1 MSYKNRKFLI
11 TGGTGSLG
19 KALIKRLTKEGAI
32 ISVYSRDEGKQAF
45 LRQDFPNVKTYIGCV
60 RDYERLAEI
69 FTLVEPDFVIHAG
82 ALKRIDDGESNE
94 SEFTKTNVNGSR
106 NVAKAAI
113 DNYVEKCILVSTD
126 KACLPVNNYGKGK
139 SLAEGIFTSENGKQ
153 DGTIL
158 SSVRYGNV
166 IASRGSAIP
175 LFLDLINQDK
185 TIQITSTEMTR
196 FFFTLDDA
204 VDTVLHA
211 LDNAYGGEVFIPQIS
226 SYTLPAL
233 VNAVSTIAG
242 KTAKTI
248 ISGLRPGE
256 KLHEDMLEKT
266 ELPRTYKIPGINLLQ
281 VRPCN
286 IDNDEYQDFEKYN
299 GPHFNSELWVKDEH
313 ESLVKLIETGLK
325 C

>member
-45 LRQDFPNVKTYIGCV
+45 LKQDYPNVKTYIGCV
-60 RDYERLAEI
+60 RDYERLTEI
-69 FTLVEPDFVIHAG
+69 FTLVEPDYVIHAG

-139 SLAEGIFTSENGKQ
+139 SLAEGIFTSENSKQ

-266 ELPRTYKIPGINLLQ
+266 ELPRTYKVPGVNLLQ

>member
-1 MSYKNRKFLI
+1 MSYKNTKFLI

-45 LRQDFPNVKTYIGCV
+45 LRQEFPNIKTYIGCV
-60 RDYERLAEI
+60 RDYERMLEV
-69 FTLVEPDFVIHAG
+69 FTMVEPDYIIHAG

-113 DNYVEKCILVSTD
+113 EIGADKCILVSTD

-139 SLAEGIFTSENGKQ
+139 SLAEGIFTSENSKQ
-153 DGTIL
+153 DGTVL
-158 SSVRYGNV
+158 ASVRYGNV

-185 TIQITSTEMTR
+185 TIQVTSTEMTR
-196 FFFTLDDA
+196 FFFTLDNA
-204 VDTVLHA
+204 VDTVLYSLEHA
-211 LDNAYGGEVFIPQIS
+211 WGGEVFIPQIS
-226 SYTLPAL
+226 SYTLPSL
-233 VNAVSTIAG
+233 IDAVGVIAG
-242 KTAKTI
+242 KKPQTT

-286 IDNDEYQDFEKYN
+286 ADNNDYQEFPKYD
-299 GPHFNSELWVKDEH
+299 GPHFNSELWVKNDK
-313 ESLVKLIETGLK
+313 ESLVSLINQGLK

>member
-1 MSYKNRKFLI
+1 MSYKNTKFLI

-45 LRQDFPNVKTYIGCV
+45 LKQDYPNVKTYIGCV
-60 RDYERLAEI
+60 RDYERLLEV
-69 FTLVEPDFVIHAG
+69 FTIAKPDYIIHAG

-113 DNYVEKCILVSTD
+113 KVGARKCILVSTD

-153 DGTIL
+153 NRTTL

-175 LFLDLINQDK
+175 LFLDLINQNK
-185 TIQITSTEMTR
+185 TIQVTSTEMTR
-196 FFFTLDDA
+196 FFFTLDEA
-204 VDTVLHA
+204 VDTVLHSLEHA
-211 LDNAYGGEVFIPQIS
+211 WGGEVFIPQIS
-226 SYTLPAL
+226 SYTLPSL
-233 VNAVSTIAG
+233 IEAVGVIAG
-242 KTAKTI
+242 KTPSTT

-266 ELPRTYKIPGINLLQ
+266 ELPRTYKVPGINLLQ

-286 IDNDEYQDFEKYN
+286 VDNSVYQEFPKYD
-299 GPHFNSELWVKDEH
+299 GPHFNSELWVKNDK
-313 ESLVKLIETGLK
+313 ESLVKLIKKGLK

>member
-1 MSYKNRKFLI
+1 MSYKNTKFLI

-45 LRQDFPNVKTYIGCV
+45 LKQDYPNVKTYIGCV
-60 RDYERLAEI
+60 RDYERVLEV
-69 FTLVEPDFVIHAG
+69 FEMVKPDYIIHAG

-113 DNYVEKCILVSTD
+113 KVGARKCILVSTD
-126 KACLPVNNYGKGK
+126 KACLPINNYGKGK
-139 SLAEGIFTSENGKQ
+139 SLAEGIFTSEDSKQ
-153 DGTIL
+153 NKTTL
-158 SSVRYGNV
+158 ASVRYGNV

-175 LFLDLINQDK
+175 LFLDLINQNK
-185 TIQITSTEMTR
+185 TIQVTSTEMTR
-196 FFFTLDDA
+196 FFFTLDNA
-204 VDTVLHA
+204 VDTVLYSLEH
-211 LDNAYGGEVFIPQIS
+211 AYGGEVFIPQIS
-226 SYTLPAL
+226 SYTLPSL
-233 VNAVSTIAG
+233 IDAVSVIADKKA
-242 KTAKTI
+242 KTA

-266 ELPRTYKIPGINLLQ
+266 ELPRTYKVPGINLLQ

-286 IDNDEYQDFEKYN
+286 ANNNKYQDFSKYD
-299 GPHFNSELWVKDEH
+299 GPHFNSELWVKSDK
-313 ESLVKLIETGLK
+313 ESLVKLIEEGLK

>member
-19 KALIKRLTKEGAI
+19 KALIKRLTKEGAT

-45 LRQDFPNVKTYIGCV
+45 LKQDYPNVKTYIGCV
-60 RDYERLAEI
+60 RDYERLLEI
-69 FTLVEPDFVIHAG
+69 FSIVKPDYVIHAG

-113 DNYVEKCILVSTD
+113 AVGVDKCILVSTD

-139 SLAEGIFTSENGKQ
+139 SLAEGIFTSENSKQ
-153 DGTIL
+153 DETVL
-158 SSVRYGNV
+158 ASVRYGNV

-185 TIQITSTEMTR
+185 TIQVTSTEMTR
-196 FFFTLDDA
+196 FFFTLDNA
-204 VDTVLHA
+204 VDTVLYSLEHA
-211 LDNAYGGEVFIPQIS
+211 WGGEVFIPQIS
-226 SYTLPAL
+226 SYTLPSL
-233 VNAVSTIAG
+233 IDAVGVIAG
-242 KTAKTI
+242 KTPITT

-266 ELPRTYKIPGINLLQ
+266 ELPRTYKVPGINLLQ

-286 IDNDEYQDFEKYN
+286 IDNDKYQEFPKYD
-299 GPHFNSELWVKDEH
+299 GPHFNSELWVKSDK
-313 ESLVKLIETGLK
+313 ESLVKLIEEGLK

>member
-60 RDYERLAEI
+60 RDYERLTEI
-69 FTLVEPDFVIHAG
+69 FTLVEPDYVIHAG

-139 SLAEGIFTSENGKQ
+139 SLAEGIFTSENSKQ

-266 ELPRTYKIPGINLLQ
+266 ELPRTYKVPGINLLQ

>member
-1 MSYKNRKFLI
+1 MSYKNIKFLI

-60 RDYERLAEI
+60 RDYERLTEI
-69 FTLVEPDFVIHAG
+69 FTLVEPDYVIHAG

-139 SLAEGIFTSENGKQ
+139 SLAEGIFTSENSKQ

-266 ELPRTYKIPGINLLQ
+266 ELPRTYKVPGVNLLQ

-313 ESLVKLIETGLK
+313 ESLVSLINQGLK

>member
-1 MSYKNRKFLI
+1 MSYKNTKFLI

-60 RDYERLAEI
+60 RDYERLTEI
-69 FTLVEPDFVIHAG
+69 FTLVEPDYVIHAG

-139 SLAEGIFTSENGKQ
+139 SLAEGIFTSENSKQ

-266 ELPRTYKIPGINLLQ
+266 ELPRTYKVPGANLLQ

-313 ESLVKLIETGLK
+313 ESLVSLINQGLK

>member
-1 MSYKNRKFLI
+1 MSYKNTKFLI

-45 LRQDFPNVKTYIGCV
+45 LRQEFPHVKTYIGCV
-60 RDYERLAEI
+60 RDYERVLEV
-69 FTLVEPDFVIHAG
+69 FTMAEPDYIIHAG

-113 DNYVEKCILVSTD
+113 EIGADKCILVSTD

-153 DGTIL
+153 DETVL
-158 SSVRYGNV
+158 ASVRYGNV

-185 TIQITSTEMTR
+185 TIQVTSTEMTR
-196 FFFTLDDA
+196 FFFTLDNA

-211 LDNAYGGEVFIPQIS
+211 LEHAWGGEVFIPQIS
-226 SYTLPAL
+226 SYTLPSL
-233 VNAVSTIAG
+233 IEAVGVIADKIPST
-242 KTAKTI
+242 T

-286 IDNDEYQDFEKYN
+286 IDNDEYQEFPKYD
-299 GPHFNSELWVKDEH
+299 GPHFNSELWVKSDK
-313 ESLVKLIETGLK
+313 ESLVKLIEEGLK

>member
-1 MSYKNRKFLI
+1 MSYRNKTFLI

-19 KALIKRLTKEGAI
+19 KALIKRLTKLEANI
-32 ISVYSRDEGKQAF
+32 VVFSRDEGKQAF
-45 LRQDFPNVKTYIGCV
+45 LRQDFPHVNTYIGCV
-60 RDYERLAEI
+60 RDYERVLEVFQI
-69 FTLVEPDFVIHAG
+69 VKPDYVIHAG

-106 NVAKAAI
+106 NVAKAA
-113 DNYVEKCILVSTD
+113 VATGVLKCMLVSTD

-139 SLAEGIFTSENGKQ
+139 SLAEGIFTSEDSKQ
-153 DGTIL
+153 DRTIL
-158 SSVRYGNV
+158 ASVRYGNV

-175 LFLDLINQDK
+175 FFLGLLEQDK
-185 TIQITSTEMTR
+185 PISVTSREMTR

-204 VDTVLHA
+204 VYTVLQA
-211 LDNAYGGEVFIPQIS
+211 LNNARGGEVFIPQIN

-233 VNAVSTIAG
+233 IDACGKIAG
-242 KTAKTI
+242 VDPRTVTI
-248 ISGLRPGE
+248 GLRPGE

-266 ELPRTYKIPGINLLQ
+266 ELPRTYKVPDVNLLQ

-286 IDNDEYQDFEKYN
+286 PTKAYQSNFEKYD
-299 GPHFNSELWVKDEH
+299 GPHFNSELWVKDDIDE
-313 ESLVKLIETGLK
+313 LVELIERGLK

>member
-1 MSYKNRKFLI
+1 MKYKNRKFLI

-60 RDYERLAEI
+60 RDYERLTEI
-69 FTLVEPDFVIHAG
+69 FTLVEPDYVIHAG

-158 SSVRYGNV
+158 ASVRYGNV

-211 LDNAYGGEVFIPQIS
+211 LDNAQGGEVFIPQIS

-266 ELPRTYKIPGINLLQ
+266 ELPRTYKVPGANLLQ

>member
-19 KALIKRLTKEGAI
+19 KALIKRLTKEEAI

-60 RDYERLAEI
+60 RDYERLTEI
-69 FTLVEPDFVIHAG
+69 FTLVEPDYVIHAG

-139 SLAEGIFTSENGKQ
+139 SLAEGIFTSENSKQ

-211 LDNAYGGEVFIPQIS
+211 LDNAYGGEVFIPQIN

-266 ELPRTYKIPGINLLQ
+266 ELPRTYKVPGVNLLQ

-313 ESLVKLIETGLK
+313 ESLVSLINQGLK

>member
-266 ELPRTYKIPGINLLQ
+266 ELPRTYKVPGVNLLQ

>member
-60 RDYERLAEI
+60 RDYERLTEI
-69 FTLVEPDFVIHAG
+69 FTLVEPDYVIHAG

-139 SLAEGIFTSENGKQ
+139 SLAEGIFTSENSKQ

-211 LDNAYGGEVFIPQIS
+211 LDNAQGGEVFIPQIS

-266 ELPRTYKIPGINLLQ
+266 ELPRTYKVPGANLLQ

>member
-1 MSYKNRKFLI
+1 MSYKNTKFLI

-45 LRQDFPNVKTYIGCV
+45 LQQDYPNVKTYIGCV
-60 RDYERLAEI
+60 RDYERLLEI
-69 FTLVEPDFVIHAG
+69 FSIVKPDYVIHAG

-139 SLAEGIFTSENGKQ
+139 SLAEGIFTSENSKQ

-266 ELPRTYKIPGINLLQ
+266 ELPRTYKVPGVNLLQ

-313 ESLVKLIETGLK
+313 ESLVSLINQGLK

>member
-19 KALIKRLTKEGAI
+19 KALIKRLTKGGAI

-60 RDYERLAEI
+60 RDYERLTEI
-69 FTLVEPDFVIHAG
+69 FTLVEPDYVIHAG

-139 SLAEGIFTSENGKQ
+139 SLAEGIFTSENNKQ

-233 VNAVSTIAG
+233 VNSVSTIAG

-266 ELPRTYKIPGINLLQ
+266 ELPRTYKVPGVNLLQ

-313 ESLVKLIETGLK
+313 ESLVSLINQGLK

>member
-1 MSYKNRKFLI
+1 MSYKNTKFLI

-45 LRQDFPNVKTYIGCV
+45 LKQDYPNVKTYIGCV
-60 RDYERLAEI
+60 RDYERVLEI
-69 FTLVEPDFVIHAG
+69 FSIVKPDYVIHAG

-106 NVAKAAI
+106 NVVKAAI
-113 DNYVEKCILVSTD
+113 AVGVDKCILVSTD

-139 SLAEGIFTSENGKQ
+139 SLAEGIFTSENSKQ
-153 DGTIL
+153 DETVL
-158 SSVRYGNV
+158 ASVRYGNV

-185 TIQITSTEMTR
+185 TIQVTSTEMTR
-196 FFFTLDDA
+196 FFFTLDNA
-204 VDTVLHA
+204 VDTVLYSLEHA
-211 LDNAYGGEVFIPQIS
+211 WGGEVFIPQIS
-226 SYTLPAL
+226 SYTLPSL
-233 VNAVSTIAG
+233 IDAVGVIAG
-242 KTAKTI
+242 KTPITT

-266 ELPRTYKIPGINLLQ
+266 ELPRTYKVPGINLLQ

-286 IDNDEYQDFEKYN
+286 IDNDEYQEFEKYN
-299 GPHFNSELWVKDEH
+299 GPHFNSELWVKSDK
-313 ESLVKLIETGLK
+313 ESLVKLIEEGLK

>member
-60 RDYERLAEI
+60 RDYERLTEI
-69 FTLVEPDFVIHAG
+69 FTLVEPDYVIHAG

-139 SLAEGIFTSENGKQ
+139 SLAEGIFTSENSKQ

-266 ELPRTYKIPGINLLQ
+266 ELPRTYKVPGVNLLQ

>member
-1 MSYKNRKFLI
+1 MSYKNTKFLI

-19 KALIKRLTKEGAI
+19 KALIKRLTNEGAI

-45 LRQDFPNVKTYIGCV
+45 LKQDFPNVKTYIGCV
-60 RDYERLAEI
+60 RDYERVLEI
-69 FTLVEPDFVIHAG
+69 FSIVKPDYIIHAG

-113 DNYVEKCILVSTD
+113 AVGVDKCILVSTD

-139 SLAEGIFTSENGKQ
+139 SLAEGIFTSESGKQ
-153 DGTIL
+153 NKTIL
-158 SSVRYGNV
+158 ASVRYGNV

-175 LFLDLINQDK
+175 LFLDLINQGR
-185 TIQITSTEMTR
+185 TIQVTSNNMTR
-196 FFFTLDDA
+196 FFFTLDEA
-204 VDTVLHA
+204 VDTVLYS
-211 LDNAYGGEVFIPQIS
+211 LDNAWGGEVFIPQIN
-226 SYTLPAL
+226 SYTLPSL
-233 VNAVSTIAG
+233 IDAVATIAG
-242 KTAKTI
+242 KTAITTV
-248 ISGLRPGE
+248 SGLRPGE

-266 ELPRTYKIPGINLLQ
+266 ELPRTYKVPGVNLLQ

-286 IDNDEYQDFEKYN
+286 VDNNDYQEFDKYD
-299 GPHFNSELWVKDEH
+299 GPHFNSELWVKDDR

>member
-1 MSYKNRKFLI
+1 MSYKNTKFLI

-19 KALIKRLTKEGAI
+19 KALIKRLTKEGAT

-45 LRQDFPNVKTYIGCV
+45 LKQNYPNVKTYIGCV
-60 RDYERLAEI
+60 RDYERVLEV
-69 FTLVEPDFVIHAG
+69 FEMVKPDYIIHAG

-106 NVAKAAI
+106 NVAKASIKVGAR
-113 DNYVEKCILVSTD
+113 KCILVSTD

-139 SLAEGIFTSENGKQ
+139 SLAEGIFTSENSKQ
-153 DGTIL
+153 NRTIL

-175 LFLDLINQDK
+175 LFLDLINQNK
-185 TIQITSTEMTR
+185 TIQVTSTEMTR
-196 FFFTLDDA
+196 FFFTLDEA
-204 VDTVLHA
+204 VDTVLYSLEHA
-211 LDNAYGGEVFIPQIS
+211 LGGEVFIPQIS
-226 SYTLPAL
+226 SYTLPSL
-233 VNAVSTIAG
+233 IEAVSTIAD
-242 KTAKTI
+242 KEAKTT

-266 ELPRTYKIPGINLLQ
+266 ELPRTYKVPGINLLQ

-286 IDNDEYQDFEKYN
+286 VNNNNYQDFSKYD
-299 GPHFNSELWVKDEH
+299 GPHFNSELWVKDDK
-313 ESLVKLIETGLK
+313 ESLVKLIEKGLK

>member
-1 MSYKNRKFLI
+1 MSYKNTKFLI

-45 LRQDFPNVKTYIGCV
+45 LKQNYPNVKTYIGCV
-60 RDYERLAEI
+60 RDYERVLEV
-69 FTLVEPDFVIHAG
+69 FEMVKPDYIIHAG

-106 NVAKAAI
+106 NVAKASIKVGAR
-113 DNYVEKCILVSTD
+113 KCILVSTD

-139 SLAEGIFTSENGKQ
+139 SLAEGIFTSENSKQ
-153 DGTIL
+153 NRTIL

-175 LFLDLINQDK
+175 LFLDLINQNK
-185 TIQITSTEMTR
+185 TIQVTSTEMTR
-196 FFFTLDDA
+196 FFFTLDEA
-204 VDTVLHA
+204 VDTVLYSLEHA
-211 LDNAYGGEVFIPQIS
+211 LGGEVFIPQIS
-226 SYTLPAL
+226 SYTLPSL
-233 VNAVSTIAG
+233 IEAVSTIAD
-242 KTAKTI
+242 KEAKTT

-266 ELPRTYKIPGINLLQ
+266 ELPRTYKVPGINLLQ

-286 IDNDEYQDFEKYN
+286 VNNNNYQDFSKYD
-299 GPHFNSELWVKDEH
+299 GPHFNSELWVKDDK
-313 ESLVKLIETGLK
+313 ESLVKLIEKGLK

>member
-1 MSYKNRKFLI
+1 MSYKDKKFLI

-19 KALIKRLTKEGAI
+19 KALIKRLQKDGAKLI
-32 ISVYSRDEGKQAF
+32 VFSRDEGKQAF
-45 LRQDFPNVKTYIGCV
+45 LRQDFPDVKTIIGCV
-60 RDYERLAEI
+60 RDYDRVLEVMESI
-69 FTLVEPDFVIHAG
+69 KPDYVIHAG
-82 ALKRIDDGESNE
+82 ALKRIDDGETNE

-106 NVAKAAI
+106 NVAEAA
-113 DNYVEKCILVSTD
+113 VAAGVTKCMLVSTD

-139 SLAEGIFTSENGKQ
+139 SLAEGIFTSEDSKQ
-153 DGTIL
+153 SDTVL
-158 SSVRYGNV
+158 ASVRYGNV

-175 LFLDLINQDK
+175 LFLDLINDDK
-185 TIQITSTEMTR
+185 TLNLTSREMTR

-211 LDNAYGGEVFIPQIS
+211 LDNAVGGEVFIPQIS

-233 VNAVSTIAG
+233 VNACGIIAG
-242 KTAKTI
+242 KEVNTSI
-248 ISGLRPGE
+248 GGLRPGE
-256 KLHEDMLEKT
+256 KLHEDMLERT

-286 IDNDEYQDFEKYN
+286 ATKDYQDFPKYD
-299 GPHFNSELWVKDEH
+299 GPHFNSELWVKDDEA
-313 ESLVKLIETGLK
+313 SLVELIQTGLK

>member
-60 RDYERLAEI
+60 RDYERLTEI
-69 FTLVEPDFVIHAG
+69 FTLVEPDYVIHAG

-266 ELPRTYKIPGINLLQ
+266 ELPRTYKVPGANLLQ

>member
-60 RDYERLAEI
+60 RDYERLTEI
-69 FTLVEPDFVIHAG
+69 FTLVEPDYVIHAG

-158 SSVRYGNV
+158 ASVRYGNV

-211 LDNAYGGEVFIPQIS
+211 LDNAQGGEVFIPQIS

-266 ELPRTYKIPGINLLQ
+266 ELPRTYKVPGANLLQ

>member
-60 RDYERLAEI
+60 RDYERLTEI

-266 ELPRTYKIPGINLLQ
+266 ELPRTYKVPGVNLLQ

>member
-266 ELPRTYKIPGINLLQ
+266 ELPRTYKVPGVNLLQ

-313 ESLVKLIETGLK
+313 KSLVKLIETGLK